1 MNEKIHLIKD
11 VSTKDEQSLLGLVIQ
26 NTNAERTQR
35 HTGFIFIKN
44 KVPVLAHF
52 GANQLVFYHEMSND
66 DKYAMFW
73 LDIDK
78 MPETTVIPLINELEQ
93 ISKNQPSRHQN
104 G

>member
-44 KVPVLAHF
+44 KL
-52 GANQLVFYHEMSND
+52 
-66 DKYAMFW
+66 
-73 LDIDK
+73 
-78 MPETTVIPLINELEQ
+78 
-93 ISKNQPSRHQN
+93 SKII
-104 G
+104 